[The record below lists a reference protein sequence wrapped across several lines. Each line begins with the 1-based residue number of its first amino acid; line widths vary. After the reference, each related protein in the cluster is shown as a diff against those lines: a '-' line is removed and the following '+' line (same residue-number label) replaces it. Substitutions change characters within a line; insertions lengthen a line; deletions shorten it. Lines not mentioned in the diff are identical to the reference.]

1 MPNTGVERISQLMQN
16 SGDFFNS
23 GATNAAAQL
32 PAIPAAHASRPR
44 LLALQPEQITRSS
57 GLQTRQEFDPEND
70 PEDRLFTHSVQKHG
84 VTQPVLVYR
93 FEDEGGLEP
102 QYGLIAGHRRL
113 AAALHTGLPLVPA
126 LLVPPETSQENRDLL
141 TALEN
146 LQRRDLLPLEKAA
159 LIQRLVERYGY
170 TQTAVAELVGLSKA
184 QVSHLLQLLDAP
196 ADIQKALKTGKV
208 GVRNARELGRLPE
221 TERKRA
227 LERVGQGTPLAI
239 AIRELKVGNKGVAP
253 GVGTEINPEDG
264 TADQP
269 GQTSPQEESY
279 LLHPDP
285 VHIESDAKEILKKLL
300 GRKSAAFQEV
310 FSSHVSLPPIPSGQ
324 RLLLAMIWL
333 ATNLDT
339 YQALKAYQGLDQDI
353 KNELEKYLVSLY
365 RLSRISMQLHSPEE
379 TELVRRCLATSVR
392 MFFRPLEPASGEA
405 S

>member
-170 TQTAVAELVGLSKA
+170 T
-184 QVSHLLQLLDAP
+184 
-196 ADIQKALKTGKV
+196 
-208 GVRNARELGRLPE
+208 
-221 TERKRA
+221 
-227 LERVGQGTPLAI
+227 
-239 AIRELKVGNKGVAP
+239 
-253 GVGTEINPEDG
+253 
-264 TADQP
+264 
-269 GQTSPQEESY
+269 
-279 LLHPDP
+279 
-285 VHIESDAKEILKKLL
+285 
-300 GRKSAAFQEV
+300 
-310 FSSHVSLPPIPSGQ
+310 
-324 RLLLAMIWL
+324 
-333 ATNLDT
+333 
-339 YQALKAYQGLDQDI
+339 
-353 KNELEKYLVSLY
+353 
-365 RLSRISMQLHSPEE
+365 
-379 TELVRRCLATSVR
+379 
-392 MFFRPLEPASGEA
+392 
-405 S
+405 

>member
-1 MPNTGVERISQLMQN
+1 MPNTGVERIRQLMQN
-16 SGDFFNS
+16 SGDFINS
-23 GATNAAAQL
+23 GATNAAAELQ
-32 PAIPAAHASRPR
+32 AVPAAQASRPR
-44 LLALQPEQITRSS
+44 LLALQPEQITQRS
-57 GLQTRQEFDPEND
+57 GLQTRQDFDPDND
-70 PEDRLFTHSVQKHG
+70 PEDRLFAHSVQKHG

-93 FEDEGGLEP
+93 FEDEGMLEP

-113 AAALHTGLPLVPA
+113 AAALHTGLPLIPA
-126 LLVPPETSQENRDLL
+126 LLVPAETSQENRDLL

-184 QVSHLLQLLDAP
+184 QISHLLQLLDAP

-221 TERKRA
+221 TERKQA
-227 LERVGQGTPLAI
+227 LDRVGQGTPLAI
-239 AIRELKVGNKGVAP
+239 AIRELKAGYKGVAP
-253 GVGTEINPEDG
+253 GSGTEINSGDG

-269 GQTSPQEESY
+269 GPSSPQEESY
-279 LLHPDP
+279 LLPP
-285 VHIESDAKEILKKLL
+285 VHVESDAKEILNKLL
-300 GRKSAAFQEV
+300 GRKSAAFQEA

-339 YQALKAYQGLDQDI
+339 YQALKAYQGLDQEI
-353 KNELEKYLVSLY
+353 KNELENYLISLY
-365 RLSRISMQLHSPEE
+365 RLSRISMQVHSTEE